1 MPTALDR
8 VQVLLQ
14 PDEYAELSMLAK
26 ADRRSLAA
34 MGAVLINEAIKARIR
49 EGTFTPS
56 ADDPTYASAK
66 RRQVDRMLGKTVAE
80 SKQEEIDAKV
90 RQITETVFKRGS
102 ETDVDAVQAKV
113 EQLTQGMDERVL
125 HQVNLELLKVIE
137 EKEKEALKAIKGV
150 QQKKKVDV
158 DDNYN
163 VTLGKDI
170 DMNLVHSDVLYKL
183 IGNQKGLSEQ
193 QKLED
198 EVEAL
203 KVLKA
208 LDEGK
213 EMEFCE
219 EGKLLPEKGLNVLS
233 TKN

>member
-1 MPTALDR
+1 M
-8 VQVLLQ
+8 
-14 PDEYAELSMLAK
+14 EK
-26 ADRRSLAA
+26 
-34 MGAVLINEAIKARIR
+34 
-49 EGTFTPS
+49 
-56 ADDPTYASAK
+56 
-66 RRQVDRMLGKTVAE
+66 
-80 SKQEEIDAKV
+80 
-90 RQITETVFKRGS
+90 
-102 ETDVDAVQAKV
+102 
-113 EQLTQGMDERVL
+113 LTQGMDERVL
-125 HQVNLELLKVIE
+125 QQVNVELLKVIE

-150 QQKKKVDV
+150 QQKKKVDI

-163 VTLGKDI
+163 VTVGKDL
-170 DMNLVHSDVLYKL
+170 DMDLVHSDVLYKL
-183 IGNQKGLSEQ
+183 ISNQQGLSEQ